1 MSVQH
6 KHLLFAI
13 TLAATFSGCAVIDG
27 FPNNTTTKAVST
39 PKQTTLAESS
49 DSQMSQLTALHDSSK
64 VDVAWVFQYYRLIST
79 VSAKMLHDEYE
90 KTRKDYS
97 IEKTPWNQWQMA
109 MLLSLPS
116 APFHDAE
123 RSSMIFKELSESSPS
138 QDPVI
143 KDAAFLMYSWTNA
156 QQHINKRLTS
166 LEGQLGESRSTNKT
180 LQDQL
185 DALKAIEENLSQR
198 NKTEGSPKP

>member
-1 MSVQH
+1 MPVQH
-6 KHLLFAI
+6 KYILFAI
-13 TLAATFSGCAVIDG
+13 ALAATSSGCAIIDG
-27 FPNNTTTKAVST
+27 FPNNASTKAAST
-39 PKQTTLAESS
+39 PKPATLAESS
-49 DSQMSQLTALHDSSK
+49 DSPMSQLTALHDSSK
-64 VDVAWVFQYYRLIST
+64 VDLAWVFQYYRLIST
-79 VSAKMLHDEYE
+79 VSTKMLHDEYE
-90 KTRKDYS
+90 KTKKDYS
-97 IEKTPWNQWQMA
+97 IKKTPWNQWQMA

-116 APFHDAE
+116 APFHDPE
-123 RSSMIFKELSESSPS
+123 RSSMIFKELSESSSS

-156 QQHINKRLTS
+156 QQHTDKRLTS
-166 LEGQLGESRSTNKT
+166 LEGQLSESRSSNKT